1 MTDAARTLGRGLA
14 FPPGIDAEGR
24 MAWSEGVEN
33 IRQSIRVILTTE
45 RFERVMLPPFGG
57 GLKRFLFRPNTTATH
72 RLIEEAITQ
81 ALRRWE
87 RRIEV
92 EAVRVGPD
100 PREADAVLATI
111 RYRIVRDF
119 RREEMRLSVQL
130 S

>member
-1 MTDAARTLGRGLA
+1 MTDQAHTLGKGLA
-14 FPPGIDAEGR
+14 FPPGIDGEGR
-24 MAWSEGVEN
+24 WSWSEGLEN
-33 IRQSIRVILTTE
+33 IRESIRVILTTE
-45 RFERVMLPPFGG
+45 RLERIMLPAFGG

-100 PREADAVLATI
+100 PREADAVLATV
-111 RYRIVRDF
+111 RYRIVRDSS
-119 RREEMRLSVQL
+119 REEIRLSVKL